1 MPHVTID
8 RPDVSVDEAA
18 EALRKELGDRYTI
31 TVDGSGG
38 SLKVS
43 TSTLAYANVHKKDA
57 SGGTGFSVHGGGI
70 VIGRIINELTLARKV
85 ATALQTGLGAASR

>member
-8 RPDVSVDEAA
+8 RPNVTVDEAA
-18 EALRKELGDRYTI
+18 EALRKQLGDRYEV
-31 TVDGSGG
+31 TVDGSGH

-43 TSTLAYANVHKKDA
+43 TGTLSYANVHKKDA
-57 SGGTGFSVHGGGI
+57 SGTTGFSVHGGGI

-85 ATALQTGLGAASR
+85 SAALQTGLGAAK